1 MSALELPSRIPP
13 HNLDAERA
21 VLGAI
26 LLEGREALPRVVEV
40 LRPPDFYTE
49 AHRAIYYAMQNLFD
63 RGEPVDLLTLQE
75 ELRRTDQLALVG
87 GPAALALLVEQGSV
101 AAYLTSYTAIVRD
114 MAVLR
119 ELIQTAT
126 HIIGQAFDAKE
137 DVQSLVDDAERRI
150 FSLAER
156 RLEGSAVPVKNI
168 LNDTFKYIERLY
180 ERQEHVTGVPT
191 GLTKLDELTAGLQPS
206 DLILIAG
213 RPSMGKTA
221 FALCIAQ
228 HVGIKLHM
236 KILILSLEMS
246 SQQLVQR
253 LLSSEGRVDSLSVR
267 TGRLQAQD
275 WHRLTSAAGRLSE
288 APIFIDDSPGLTVLE
303 VRAKARRMKSEH
315 GLDLIVIDY
324 LQLMRGRANLDN
336 RQQEISEIS
345 RSLKALAKE
354 LNVPVVALSQLS
366 RAIETRG
373 DNTPRLS
380 DLRECVTGNTLVC
393 LADGRRLAIASLVG
407 TAPEVLAMSTAG
419 TIVTAKS
426 ERVWHVGR
434 RPVFTMRTASGRSIR
449 GTERHRFFSGA
460 GWRRI
465 GDLAIGDR
473 LALARQLPEPLF
485 PEPWPDR
492 QVALLGQLIGDGSY
506 LSGQPLR
513 YTTSSEAN
521 SAIVAEAAREEF
533 GCQVKRY
540 AGRRSWH
547 QLLISGNGDR
557 WNPRGVGGWLRSLG
571 IFGQRGHDKRIP
583 EAAFQLPDRQVA
595 LLLRHLW
602 ATDGTIALRHGN
614 RGGDAVSYSTTS
626 RGLAADVAALLLR
639 LGIVARITTATKA
652 GYRPSS
658 FVGVS
663 GTADQRRFLDVV
675 GAFGPREPQGDRLE
689 CRLAGRR
696 GNTNVDTVPI
706 EFFEL
711 VKSLMRARGITQ
723 RRMASLRGTSYG
735 GAAHF
740 KFAPSRTLLGEYAE
754 ILADDGLR
762 SAAASDLFWDRIV
775 AIEPAGEDDVF
786 DLTVPG
792 PASWL
797 ADGIVSH
804 NSGALEQ
811 DADVIMFLHRPSFYS
826 KDAMDEETRKTA
838 EVHIGKQRNG
848 PTGKIEVSFLSQY
861 ARFENLAGG
870 DRQHEPF

>member
-26 LLEGREALPRVVEV
+26 LIEGREALPRVVEA
-40 LRPPDFYTE
+40 LRPSDFYTE
-49 AHRAIYYAMQNLFD
+49 AHRAIYQAMLGLFD

-75 ELRRTDQLALVG
+75 ELRRMDQLPLVG

-119 ELIQTAT
+119 ELIQTST
-126 HIIGQAFDAKE
+126 HIITQAFDAKE
-137 DVQSLVDDAERRI
+137 DVQALVDDAERRI

-156 RLEGSAVPVKNI
+156 RLEGSAIPVRSI

-191 GLTKLDELTAGLQPS
+191 GLTRLDEMTAGLQPS

-221 FALCIAQ
+221 FALSIAQ
-228 HVGIKLHM
+228 HVGIKLRM
-236 KILILSLEMS
+236 KILVLSLEMS
-246 SQQLVQR
+246 AQQLVQR
-253 LLSSEGRVDSLSVR
+253 MLSSEGRVDSLSVR

-288 APIFIDDSPGLTVLE
+288 APIFIDDSPGLSVLE

-315 GLDLIVIDY
+315 GLDLVMIDY

-373 DNTPRLS
+373 DNSPRLS
-380 DLRECVTGNTLVC
+380 DLRECVTGDTLVC
-393 LADGRRLAIASLVG
+393 VTDGRRVPIRTLVG
-407 TAPEVLAMSTAG
+407 TAPEVFAMAANG
-419 TIVTAKS
+419 KIVTAKS
-426 ERVWHVGR
+426 EAIWRVGR
-434 RPVFTMRTASGRSIR
+434 RAVFAIRTASGRVLRTTGDHRLWSGR
-449 GTERHRFFSGA
+449 GWSTVKA
-460 GWRRI
+460 MRI
-465 GDLAIGDR
+465 GDR
-473 LALARQLPEPLF
+473 VALARKLPEPTF
-485 PEPWPDR
+485 VETWPER
-492 QVALLGQLIGDGSY
+492 QVALLGHLLGDGSD
-506 LSGQPLR
+506 LVHQPMR

-521 SAIVAEAAREEF
+521 SALVTEAAREEF
-533 GCQVKRY
+533 GCEVKRY
-540 AGRRSWH
+540 AGKRSWH

-557 WNPRGVGGWLRSLG
+557 WHHTGLGAWLRQLG
-571 IFGQRGHDKRIP
+571 IFGQRSYEKRIP
-583 EAAFQLPDRQVA
+583 ESVFRLADGQIA

-602 ATDGTIALRHGN
+602 ATDGTIAVRKHGHGRDN
-614 RGGDAVSYSTTS
+614 VSYATNSV
-626 RGLAADVAALLLR
+626 GLATDVAALLLR
-639 LGIVARITTATKA
+639 LGIVGRIATGRKP
-652 GYRPSS
+652 GDRPC
-658 FVGVS
+658 FLIVVS
-663 GTADQRRFLDVV
+663 GAPDQRRFLESV
-675 GAFGPREPQGDRLE
+675 GAFGPREPQARRLE
-689 CRLAGRR
+689 QCRAGRIT
-696 GNTNVDTVPI
+696 NTHVDTLPMEV
-706 EFFEL
+706 
-711 VKSLMRARGITQ
+711 VDRKRVMHVHGISQ
-723 RRMASLRGTSYG
+723 RQMAALRGTADG
-735 GAAHF
+735 GTAHF
-740 KFAPSRTLLGEYAE
+740 PFAPSRALVRSDADILNDGE
-754 ILADDGLR
+754 LR
-762 SAAASDLFWDRIV
+762 EAVDSDVFWDRV
-775 AIEPAGEDDVF
+775 VSIEPTGEDDVF

-797 ADGIVSH
+797 ADGLVSH

-826 KDAMDEETRKTA
+826 KDAMEEEARKTA

-848 PTGKIEVSFLSQY
+848 PTGKIEVAFLSQY
-861 ARFENLAGG
+861 ARFENLAAG
-870 DRQHEPF
+870 DRQFEPF

>member
-675 GAFGPREPQGDRLE
+675 GAFGPREPQADRLE